1 MGCAGGSTF
10 IGDEIEAAQRGGTS
24 LNETA
29 VLVRTASMMRT
40 IEERFIE
47 IGLPYKVFGGP
58 RFYERKEIRDA
69 IAYLRLIAQ
78 PSDDLHLSGSLMSQA
93 WYR

>member
-1 MGCAGGSTF
+1 
-10 IGDEIEAAQRGGTS
+10 
-24 LNETA
+24 
-29 VLVRTASMMRT
+29 MMRT

-69 IAYLRLIAQ
+69 IAYIC
-78 PSDDLHLSGSLMSQA
+78 G
-93 WYR
+93 